1 VYHKS
6 VYPNYCALEQEFHER
21 NSVRSNNGCWLSP
34 VLSPPWRIQGPW
46 PSTSVERAGIVRTKQ
61 IAIGY
66 EYRRSDHH
74 NNVVEEDSGIH
85 ADKVGALK
93 EVIKRTAQEGAQ
105 GTISYCL
112 KSIDGRKGEVGLINS
127 NNWALAEPE
136 ELRMPM
142 SRGLLWRIV
151 ERRCRVAFSWL
162 DA

>member
-1 VYHKS
+1 
-6 VYPNYCALEQEFHER
+6 
-21 NSVRSNNGCWLSP
+21 
-34 VLSPPWRIQGPW
+34 
-46 PSTSVERAGIVRTKQ
+46 VERAGIVRTKQ

-85 ADKVGALK
+85 AGKVGALK
-93 EVIKRTAQEGAQ
+93 EVTKRTAQEGAAQ
-105 GTISYCL
+105 GTISYYL
-112 KSIDGRKGEVGLINS
+112 KSIDGRKGEVELINS